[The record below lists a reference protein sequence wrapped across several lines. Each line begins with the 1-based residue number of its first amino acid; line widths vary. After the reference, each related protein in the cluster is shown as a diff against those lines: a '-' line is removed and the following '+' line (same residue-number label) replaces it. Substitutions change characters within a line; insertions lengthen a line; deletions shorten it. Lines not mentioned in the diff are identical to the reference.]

1 MAPSEPSHLVV
12 LDAAAQ
18 TLRAHFLGWQCRL
31 RQQAVRQGGGR
42 PTAGMCPEVRLDG
55 AERELGPVTVL
66 IVKAAPQE
74 VTSQFRHLARKTND
88 PAERYN
94 GGLKVLAEAYYQR
107 PQEFSDELT
116 ALFGPASEL
125 ADRLVEAG
133 RCDLLFEQYSQR
145 YELPC
150 GLRALPEDHP
160 AFQATY
166 WHNSLFNPNLPGG
179 VRVLAFRP
187 DWSAASADPPAH

>member
-1 MAPSEPSHLVV
+1 MASADASHLVV
-12 LDAAAQ
+12 LDEAAQ
-18 TLRAHFLGWQCRL
+18 ALRAHFLGWQCRL
-31 RQQAVRQGGGR
+31 RQHAVRQGGGR
-42 PTAGMCPEVRLDG
+42 PSAGMRPRLRLAGSEPD
-55 AERELGPVTVL
+55 LGPVTVL

-74 VTSQFRHLARKTND
+74 VTSQFRHLARKTHD
-88 PAERYN
+88 PVERYN
-94 GGLKVLAEAYYQR
+94 GALKVLAEAYYQR

-116 ALFGPASEL
+116 ALFGQVSEL
-125 ADRLVEAG
+125 ADRLLEAG
-133 RCDLLFEQYSQR
+133 RCRLLFEQYSQS

-150 GLRALPEDHP
+150 SLRALPEDHP

-187 DWSAASADPPAH
+187 DWSAASADPPAS